1 MEQVTITTPHGNTK
15 AGETP
20 VATKADVLSKS
31 DKHLRVALVN
41 TTVTLDLHRTD
52 VREPYRGRLNSLEFE
67 CHEIK

>member
-1 MEQVTITTPHGNTK
+1 MEQVTIKSNNNA
-15 AGETP
+15 AGDIP

-52 VREPYRGRLNSLEFE
+52 VREPYIGRLSSLEIYCDE
-67 CHEIK
+67 VK

>member
-1 MEQVTITTPHGNTK
+1 MEQVTIKSNNN
-15 AGETP
+15 AARDIP

-52 VREPYRGRLNSLEFE
+52 VREPYIGRLSSLEFYCDE
-67 CHEIK
+67 VK

>member
-1 MEQVTITTPHGNTK
+1 MEQVTIKSNNNA
-15 AGETP
+15 AGDIQ

-52 VREPYRGRLNSLEFE
+52 VREPYIGRLSSLEFYCDE
-67 CHEIK
+67 VK

>member
-1 MEQVTITTPHGNTK
+1 MEQVTIKSNNNA
-15 AGETP
+15 AGDIP

-67 CHEIK
+67 CHEVK

>member
-41 TTVTLDLHRTD
+41 TTVTLDL
-52 VREPYRGRLNSLEFE
+52 SLI
-67 CHEIK
+67 HI